1 MSKLAAVCHVIEAEQ
16 DTNIAVELR
25 FSASS
30 GVTRPAGNTV
40 RGKIPPQIIAPTF
53 FRVDLAVYRFLA
65 DPQWC
70 LFLDHTV
77 ADLLWRPT
85 VFDPFNYTFV

>member
-1 MSKLAAVCHVIEAEQ
+1 MSKLATVSHIIGPEQ
-16 DTNIAVELR
+16 DADIAVELG

-30 GVTRPAGNTV
+30 GATRPAGNTV
-40 RGKIPPQIIAPTF
+40 RGEIPPQIIAHAIF
-53 FRVDLAVYRFLA
+53 GIDVAVDRFLA
-65 DPQWC
+65 DPLRC

-85 VFDPFNYTFV
+85 VFDPFNYTFA